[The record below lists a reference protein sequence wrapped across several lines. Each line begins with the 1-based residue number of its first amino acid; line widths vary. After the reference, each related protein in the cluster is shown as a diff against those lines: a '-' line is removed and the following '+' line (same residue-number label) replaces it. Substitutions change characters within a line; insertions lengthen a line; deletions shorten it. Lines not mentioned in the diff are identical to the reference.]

1 MKHRKVKT
9 IIASAALAAA
19 CTITSFAGFVETPQG
34 VKYQWG
40 DGSYCVNNRVHYRDH
55 RFYFGNDELMRTGRI
70 QRDNTWYYAADTGEL
85 QAGIMQIN
93 GNVYYF
99 DKTNCKMVTGDRWY
113 DFRSYH
119 FTENGVTGD
128 RPYVNDSRDS
138 NGNLLRGSKQSVR

>member
-19 CTITSFAGFVETPQG
+19 CTFTSFAGFVETPQG

-70 QRDNTWYYAADTGEL
+70 QRDRRPSL
-85 QAGIMQIN
+85 
-93 GNVYYF
+93 
-99 DKTNCKMVTGDRWY
+99 CK
-113 DFRSYH
+113 
-119 FTENGVTGD
+119 
-128 RPYVNDSRDS
+128 
-138 NGNLLRGSKQSVR
+138 